1 MGASGQLQRRGEGRS
16 GPMRARDDDCTR
28 RPPSRPVWPEWSTEG
43 QTRFRSR
50 KPARLVF
57 RSRKPAWPSVSI
69 GLVPRIR
76 VVRVD
81 LSSQAQVQRTA
92 ARRGDRL
99 ITNSPCRCTMEPG
112 RLPVESTHQ
121 MSPNAAVP
129 WGGSF
134 CFPLMAPRMTP
145 EFDVTAILV
154 ASQQVC
160 ARTAKV
166 LRLKPSYFV
175 SARREL

>member
-1 MGASGQLQRRGEGRS
+1 MSA
-16 GPMRARDDDCTR
+16 T

-43 QTRFRSR
+43 QTR
-50 KPARLVF
+50 F

-99 ITNSPCRCTMEPG
+99 ITNSPCRCTMGPG
-112 RLPVESTHQ
+112 RLPVELTHQ
-121 MSPNAAVP
+121 MSPEAAVP

-145 EFDVTAILV
+145 DFDEIATLV
-154 ASQQVC
+154 ASQPSSRLSVNC
-160 ARTAKV
+160 TSKGESCTFLNAKNAT
-166 LRLKPSYFV
+166 Y
-175 SARREL
+175 

>member
-1 MGASGQLQRRGEGRS
+1 MSA
-16 GPMRARDDDCTR
+16 R

-50 KPARLVF
+50 KPA
-57 RSRKPAWPSVSI
+57 WPSVSI
-69 GLVPRIR
+69 GLVPKIR

-81 LSSQAQVQRTA
+81 VSSQAQVQRTA

-99 ITNSPCRCTMEPG
+99 ITNSPCRCTMGPG
-112 RLPVESTHQ
+112 RLLVESTHQ

-145 EFDVTAILV
+145 EQDVAAIML

-166 LRLKPSYFV
+166 LRKLRWYFV
-175 SARREL
+175 GELLE

>member
-1 MGASGQLQRRGEGRS
+1 MSA
-16 GPMRARDDDCTR
+16 R

-43 QTRFRSR
+43 QARFRSR
-50 KPARLVF
+50 KPAW

-69 GLVPRIR
+69 GLVPKIR

-99 ITNSPCRCTMEPG
+99 ITNSPCRCTMDPG
-112 RLPVESTHQ
+112 RLPVELTHQ
-121 MSPNAAVP
+121 MSPKAAVP
-129 WGGSF
+129 WGGSLS
-134 CFPLMAPRMTP
+134 FPLMAPRMTP
-145 EFDVTAILV
+145 ELDVAAILL

-160 ARTAKV
+160 AKKTPDTSPRTLI
-166 LRLKPSYFV
+166 LRISSMRAF
-175 SARREL
+175 